1 MDQRSKKR
9 FAVFDGDSHVVEPRE
24 LWEKYLDPEY
34 RLLGKSAL
42 WREEGKFGSYLK
54 VNGEVFRDTDNIN
67 IPRHAIWRPG
77 MTWDAIGSLDPET
90 HHAMNEGAW
99 NPEVRLRDMNAMG
112 VDHAFL
118 YPTWFAEGFPLVKDP
133 DVAYALAR
141 AYNDWMTDFCQSAP
155 KRLFAA
161 AILPLQNMEFA
172 LEELNRVVKIPC
184 FCGVFIRPAFV
195 EGRYFTHPYYE
206 PLWAELARLSLA
218 AAVHATPGLHN
229 PEWTSHRP
237 FIEKIKARLTQ
248 ISLRGNSGGGPL
260 AGGGGGAFTMTN
272 LPLGHSLAPILAY
285 WLDNYL
291 FVASTLL
298 GYGVMNRYPSMK
310 VVVAHG
316 KATWMEEVLEKFDAS
331 TRVIALQHYYP
342 VRTDVAKMWQEG
354 RVLLG
359 FDADER
365 GVLKLP
371 ERYSNKVIWGSR
383 YPHHDTTSAWDA
395 IAMLTAANVEESY
408 VARMMGENAAQQFGI
423 ELIQTA
429 GA

>member
-1 MDQRSKKR
+1 MDERTKKR

-34 RLLGKSAL
+34 RVLGKSAL

-54 VNGEVFRDTDNIN
+54 VNGEVFRDTENVN

-77 MTWDAIGSLDPET
+77 MTWDAIGNLDPET
-90 HHAMNEGAW
+90 RHAKNEGVW

-112 VDHAFL
+112 VDQAFL
-118 YPTWFAEGFPLVKDP
+118 YPTWFAEGFSLVKDP

-141 AYNDWMTDFCQSAP
+141 AYNDWITDFCQSAP
-155 KRLFAA
+155 ERLFAA
-161 AILPLQNMEFA
+161 AMVPLQNMEFA
-172 LEELNRVVKIPC
+172 LEELRRVATIPC
-184 FCGVFIRPAFV
+184 FRGVFIRPMFT

-206 PLWAELARLSLA
+206 PLWAELARLNVA
-218 AAVHATPGLHN
+218 AAVHAMPGLNN
-229 PEWTSHRP
+229 PEWTSHGP
-237 FIEKIKARLTQ
+237 FIEKIKHRLAQ
-248 ISLRGNSGGGPL
+248 ISLRGNSGGGPF
-260 AGGGGGAFTMTN
+260 AGGGGGAFTMTSV
-272 LPLGHSLAPILAY
+272 PLGHSLAPILAY

-316 KATWMEEVLEKFDAS
+316 KATWMDEVLEKFEAS

-342 VRTDVAKMWQEG
+342 VRTDAAKMWQEG

-371 ERYSNKVIWGSR
+371 ERYSDKVIWGSR

-408 VARMMGENAAQQFGI
+408 AARMMGENAAQQFGV